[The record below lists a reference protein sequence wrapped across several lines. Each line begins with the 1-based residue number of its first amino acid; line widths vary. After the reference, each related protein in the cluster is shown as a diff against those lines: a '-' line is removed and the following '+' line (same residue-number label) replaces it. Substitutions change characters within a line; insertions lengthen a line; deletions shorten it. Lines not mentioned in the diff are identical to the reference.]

1 MEEYKTGCRILNRD
15 IIKYIAMA
23 AMLLNH
29 IANIFL
35 PSGTLLNEIF
45 LDIGYFTAIT
55 MCYFLVEGYEY
66 THSKKQYGIRL
77 FVFAVIS
84 QIPFQMAFQ
93 HGGLNMIYTLFIC
106 FLILVVR
113 EKVANQVLCIVL
125 QTVLVLVTI
134 LGDWPLF
141 APIFTIMFDAWKK
154 DEKKLPLAYVIAMIS
169 FGLMNFMNATYI
181 YEELPIAILS
191 ALGSCVGILASGIVI
206 LYLYNGKR
214 AEHGRTISKWFFY
227 IFYPGHLLVLALIA
241 RAGV

>member
-1 MEEYKTGCRILNRD
+1 MTENKTGCRILNRD

-23 AMLLNH
+23 AMFLNH
-29 IANIFL
+29 YAAVFL
-35 PSGTLLNEIF
+35 TPGTLLAEIF
-45 LDIGYFTAIT
+45 ADIGYFTAIT
-55 MCYFLVEGYEY
+55 MCYFLVEGYQY

-84 QIPFQMAFQ
+84 QIPFHMALQ
-93 HGGLNMIYTLFIC
+93 LGGLNMIYTLFIC

-113 EKVANQVLCIVL
+113 EKVTNQALCVIL
-125 QTVLVLVTI
+125 QILLVLVTI
-134 LGDWPLF
+134 FGDWPLF
-141 APIFTIMFDAWKK
+141 APVFTIMFDAWKK
-154 DEKKLPLAYVIAMIS
+154 DEKKLPLAYVIAMIP

-191 ALGSCVGILASGIVI
+191 ALGSCMGILASGIVI

-227 IFYPGHLLVLALIA
+227 IFYPGHLLALALIA
-241 RAGV
+241 RAIA